1 MARRKRVAAKPVEV
15 EEKEVEE
22 AEEKEEAAS
31 SSNVIVNTS
40 NNKRCLNHI
49 MLAVGESCTLTDE
62 DLKNELLMK
71 KIERAVE
78 IGVLSR
84 G

>member
-1 MARRKRVAAKPVEV
+1 MARRKRVAASKEVEV
-15 EEKEVEE
+15 E
-22 AEEKEEAAS
+22 ADC
-31 SSNVIVNTS
+31 SNIIVNTS
-40 NNKRCLNHI
+40 NNKRCINHI

-71 KIERAVE
+71 KIGRAVE
-78 IGVLSR
+78 LGVLSR